1 MSWTT
6 FANLG
11 VGPGTTSQLDANF
24 TTLSN
29 LVPVPCT
36 ATGTNALVL
45 TSIAGA
51 ATISAYANY
60 MQFTFVAPATNT
72 GATTANVAA
81 LGALPI
87 YADTLNGPVALVG
100 GEIVQNCQVT
110 LRYDST
116 LNGSSGGFHLQGGG
130 GGAINQTLSVT
141 LLLASAASVSSL
153 FKGNSLTLSGPG
165 AFVSLSVSGIGSLAT
180 ANIASG
186 NVTLT
191 SGSISGLF
199 SGASISLAGGDAVVR
214 LTSTLATFAYT
225 SNMLPF
231 VTELASI
238 TLAGAAAGDNIII
251 GYPITPNASVS
262 FIGYVP
268 ATGTI
273 NVRAQN
279 ISTLS
284 TVAAFTV
291 TLRVTDLGFA
301 T

>member
-1 MSWTT
+1 MTWTT
-6 FANLG
+6 FASLG
-11 VGPGTTSQLDANF
+11 VGPGTTPQLDANL

-29 LVPVPCT
+29 LVPIPCT
-36 ATGTNALVL
+36 AAGINALIL
-45 TSIAGA
+45 TSTAGA
-51 ATISAYANY
+51 AALSAYANY
-60 MQFTFVAPATNT
+60 MQFTFIAAAANT
-72 GATTANVAA
+72 GATTANAA
-81 LGALPI
+81 GLGVLPI
-87 YADTLNGPVALVG
+87 YADTLNGPAALVG

-116 LNGSSGGFHLQGGG
+116 LNGNSGGFHLQGGG
-130 GGAINQTLSVT
+130 GGPLNQTLSVT
-141 LLLASAASVSSL
+141 LLLAGAASVSGL
-153 FKGNSLTLSGPG
+153 FRGNSLTLSG
-165 AFVSLSVSGIGSLAT
+165 LSSLAT
-180 ANIASG
+180 ANIAAG
-186 NVTLT
+186 NATLST
-191 SGSISGLF
+191 GSVSGLF

-262 FIGYVP
+262 FSGYVP